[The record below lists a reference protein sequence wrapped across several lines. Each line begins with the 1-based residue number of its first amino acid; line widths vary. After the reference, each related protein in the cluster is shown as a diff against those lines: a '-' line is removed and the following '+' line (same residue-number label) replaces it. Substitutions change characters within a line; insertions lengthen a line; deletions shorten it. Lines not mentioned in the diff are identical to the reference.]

1 MGTFHKNSIYE
12 NIKELCDN
20 HTPRISI
27 SKLCVDLG
35 LSKSL
40 GTKLRTNP
48 DKKIN
53 SDTAKLI
60 ADYFGV
66 TVDHVLGNGQK
77 ETPTPEGER
86 EKSKEEVYQA
96 IEAADPATREVVLR
110 LLGLQ

>member
-1 MGTFHKNSIYE
+1 MGTLHKNAIYE
-12 NIKELCDN
+12 NIKALCDN
-20 HTPRISI
+20 HTPRVSI

-48 DKKIN
+48 DKGIN
-53 SDTAKLI
+53 SDTAQLI

-66 TVDHVLGNGQK
+66 TVDEVLGNGQK

-86 EKSKEEVYQA
+86 EVLKERVYEA
-96 IEAADPATREVVLR
+96 IEATDPATREVVLR